1 MMSDPKDLSNMSD
14 EELKC
19 FTCDDTAQEEL
30 KKMTLQLLQ
39 VNEEL
44 RTADKSK
51 QKFMSLVKN
60 EFNNPMSALL
70 NLSKRLAEHEDIE
83 NPRDIGELLHS
94 ELLRMDFQLKNI
106 FAMTELES
114 GLLTNSYSKINV
126 EQMVEDAKEEFIY
139 TIRNKKIR
147 FDIKI
152 DKEAYLVTD
161 GDKLFLILLN
171 FLSNAC
177 EFSKDRSTVSISFA
191 KEDDKLVLSVTDDG
205 SELPK
210 LEDMD
215 AIFNTFSSYNQDAVR
230 SFSGLG
236 IGLSVARSMAAQ
248 LGASIRYESG
258 DGKTT
263 FAIVLPHRE
272 LKNGEESFGS
282 GEVFFDNF
290 LGENGDDDVHEF

>member
-1 MMSDPKDLSNMSD
+1 MSEDEMRLMCSEKEATT
-14 EELKC
+14 EEL
-19 FTCDDTAQEEL
+19 QG
-30 KKMTLQLLQ
+30 MTLQLLRA
-39 VNEEL
+39 NDDL
-44 RTADKSK
+44 RLADASK
-51 QKFMSLVKN
+51 QKFMSLIKN

-70 NLSKRLAEHEDIE
+70 NLSKRLAEKKNIE
-83 NPRDIGELLHS
+83 NAQDIGTLMHS

-114 GLLTNSYSKINV
+114 GLLSNDYSKVNV
-126 EQMVEDAKEEFIY
+126 VQMIEDAKEEFIY
-139 TIRNKKIR
+139 TISNKKIR
-147 FDIKI
+147 FEIKI
-152 DKEAYLVTD
+152 DKEIVLVTD

-177 EFSKDRSTVSISFA
+177 EFSKERSTVSISLF
-191 KEDDKLVLSVTDDG
+191 KENEKYILSVADDG

-215 AIFNTFSSYNQDAVR
+215 SIFNTFSSYNQDAVR

-236 IGLSVARSMAAQ
+236 IGLSVARSMASQ
-248 LGASIRYESG
+248 LGASICYESG
-258 DGKTT
+258 SGKTI
-263 FAIVLPHRE
+263 FSIVLPQRE

-290 LGENGDDDVHEF
+290 LGEDDDALEF